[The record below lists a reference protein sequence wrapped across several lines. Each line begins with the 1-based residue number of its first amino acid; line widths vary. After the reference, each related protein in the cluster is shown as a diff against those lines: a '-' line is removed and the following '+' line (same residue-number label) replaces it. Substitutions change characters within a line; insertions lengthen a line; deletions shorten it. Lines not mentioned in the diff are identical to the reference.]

1 MPRFFLSEDAIG
13 ERNIEIGELISVE
26 GGDARHIS
34 CSLRMEKGDS
44 IVLCD
49 SSSKEYV
56 CTVESLDPSA
66 VILKVDEIRR
76 CDTEP
81 PYRAV
86 LYQALPKASKF
97 DTIVQKAVETGV
109 TRIVPVI
116 TERCISRPDEGS
128 MKKKTERWQKIA
140 EEAAKQCGRGIIP
153 KVEGLM
159 TYKEALKDAAE
170 GELAFLCYEGEG
182 AEPLGKILRKFPEAT
197 DIRFIIGAEGG
208 FSLSEAEA
216 AAKIGLKTANLGKR
230 ILRCE
235 TASAF
240 TLACICCEKELL

>member
-13 ERNIEIGELISVE
+13 GRNIETGDIISVD

-34 CSLRMEKGDS
+34 CSLRMEKGDG
-44 IVLCD
+44 ITLCD
-49 SSSKEYV
+49 TASREYICV
-56 CTVESLDPSA
+56 IEALDPSSVTLRVA
-66 VILKVDEIRR
+66 EIRN
-76 CDTEP
+76 CGTEP
-81 PYRAV
+81 PYSAV

-128 MKKKTERWQKIA
+128 IKKKRERWQKIA

-153 KVEGLM
+153 TVDRLM
-159 TYKEALKDAAE
+159 SYNEALEDAAK
-170 GELAFLCYEGEG
+170 GELAFICYEGEG
-182 AEPLGKILRKFPEAT
+182 AVPLGKILRDAKDAR
-197 DIRFIIGAEGG
+197 DIRFIIGSEGG
-208 FSLSEAEA
+208 FSLSEAERA
-216 AAKIGLKTANLGKR
+216 VERGLRSANLGKR

-240 TLACICCEKELL
+240 TLACICCEKELI